1 MDGIIKGYVCKN
13 DIKWMWYLL
22 VRWCLIIID
31 RVVIIVI

>member
-1 MDGIIKGYVCKN
+1 MKGYVCKN